1 MFTNLARRLACK
13 PCAVNKIANFAPLIL
28 SMIKF
33 DEFVLNNGLKVIVHE
48 DVSTTM
54 AAVNILYKVGSRDED
69 ITQTGFAHL
78 FEHFMFEGSKNIPE
92 FDTPLQNAGGENN
105 AFTSN
110 DITNYYDILPANNL
124 ETAFWLESDRMLSL
138 AFDEESLNTQK
149 NVVME
154 EFKEHYIN
162 QPYGDVWHKMCALA
176 YKVHPYQWPVIGLNL
191 QHIEQVKM
199 QSAKDFFFKYYRPNN
214 AVMVVAG
221 NVKTGQIEKL
231 AQKWFGDIP
240 AGDKLVRNLPK
251 EPAQTEERI
260 LEVHA
265 DVPVHAI
272 YKAYKMCDR
281 LSKDFHASD
290 LLRDILSTGDSSRLY
305 QQLVKEKK
313 IFSSISAYSTETID
327 DGLMMVEG
335 RLSQGISM
343 ETAEKAIEEA
353 LDAMVKEKV
362 SDEEL
367 VKVKNK
373 IEAYTTF
380 GEVNVLNRAMNLAY
394 FDMLGNPADVNKE
407 IEKYAAVTPET
418 LQQAA
423 ASIFRKENCNTLRY
437 YSNN

>member
-1 MFTNLARRLACK
+1 
-13 PCAVNKIANFAPLIL
+13 
-28 SMIKF
+28 MIKF
-33 DEFVLNNGLKVIVHE
+33 EEFVLNNGLKVIVHE
-48 DVSTTM
+48 DATTTM

-69 ITQTGFAHL
+69 VKQTGFAHL
-78 FEHFMFEGSKNIPE
+78 FEHFMFEGSINIPE

-110 DITNYYDILPANNL
+110 DITNYYDILPSNNL

-199 QSAKDFFFKYYRPNN
+199 QMAKDFYFKYYRPNN
-214 AVMVVAG
+214 AVLVVAG
-221 NVKTGQIEKL
+221 NIKTAQVQRL
-231 AQKWFGDIP
+231 AEKWFGEIP
-240 AGDKLVRNLPK
+240 SGEKIVRNLPK
-251 EPAQTEERI
+251 EPVQNEERV
-260 LEVHA
+260 LEVKA
-265 DVPVHAI
+265 DVPVNAI
-272 YKAYKMCDR
+272 YKAYKMCARTD
-281 LSKDFHASD
+281 KDFYASD

-313 IFSSISAYSTETID
+313 LFSSISAYSTETID
-327 DGLMMVEG
+327 NGLLMVEG
-335 RLSQGISM
+335 RLSKDVSM
-343 ETAEKAIEEA
+343 DTANAAIEDVLIE
-353 LDAMVKEKV
+353 MVNQKV
-362 SDEEL
+362 SEEEL
-367 VKVKNK
+367 IKVKNK

-394 FDMLGNPADVNKE
+394 FEMLGNARDINKE
-407 IEKYAAVTPET
+407 VEKYTDVTALGIQE
-418 LQQAA
+418 AA
-423 ASIFRKENCNTLRY
+423 ASIFRKENSNTIRY
-437 YSNN
+437 FSNN